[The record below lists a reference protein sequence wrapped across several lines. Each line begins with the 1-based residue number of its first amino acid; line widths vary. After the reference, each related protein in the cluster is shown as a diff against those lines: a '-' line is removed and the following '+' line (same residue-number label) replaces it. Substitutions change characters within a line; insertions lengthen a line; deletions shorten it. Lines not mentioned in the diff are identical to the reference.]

1 MKAEL
6 TVALA
11 LCLAGCTKTRRF
23 SVRQLIQR
31 PSLLDPGEEVLVVY
45 RDHDPVQ
52 AVFAGL
58 NAGTLHTDVAPIPL
72 TEIVGVGAER
82 ISIRK
87 SVIRGIWIFAP
98 LVALIMLL

>member
-11 LCLAGCTKTRRF
+11 LCLAGCTKTQRF
-23 SVRQLIQR
+23 SVRQLIDR
-31 PSLLDPGEEVLVVY
+31 PSLLDPGEEVLVEY

-58 NAGTLHTDVAPIPL
+58 NAHTLHTDVAPIPL
-72 TEIVGVGAER
+72 TEIAGVGAER
-82 ISIRK
+82 MSIVK
-87 SVIRGIWIFAP
+87 SVLRGVWIFGP
-98 LVALIMLL
+98 VVALIVLL